1 MADDSEFIAE
11 LIGFGLIEKEAQ
23 LYLHLLK
30 YGPRSP
36 TLLAKLLK
44 TYRED
49 VHRTL
54 TDLIDKGMVKPSLEA
69 PTVYAAVDLEVAL
82 GTALKKHESELREM
96 EVKRRQLQ
104 AMSQQLRFRP
114 SDEFATFKIIK
125 SLKELVSIGLTTL
138 NSSEKEWLMIC
149 PPIFSVVSSLYALED
164 TKKFIDRGGVV
175 KIITVSRTY
184 ISHRCNNTWTLES
197 TGATSINTKE

>member
-1 MADDSEFIAE
+1 MVDDSEFITK
-11 LIGFGLIEKEAQ
+11 LIGFGLSEKEAR
-23 LYLHLLK
+23 LYLHLLRVQ
-30 YGPRSP
+30 GQSLRPCSQNRSRR
-36 TLLAKLLK
+36 
-44 TYRED
+44 YRED

-69 PTVYAAVDLEVAL
+69 PTVYTAVDLEVAL

-96 EVKRRQLQ
+96 EVRRQELQ

-138 NSSEKEWLMIC
+138 NSSEEEWLMVC
-149 PPIFSVVSSLYALED
+149 PPIFSVVGSLYALED
-164 TKKFIDRGGVV
+164 TKKFIDRGGGEN
-175 KIITVSRTY
+175 Y
-184 ISHRCNNTWTLES
+184 N
-197 TGATSINTKE
+197 